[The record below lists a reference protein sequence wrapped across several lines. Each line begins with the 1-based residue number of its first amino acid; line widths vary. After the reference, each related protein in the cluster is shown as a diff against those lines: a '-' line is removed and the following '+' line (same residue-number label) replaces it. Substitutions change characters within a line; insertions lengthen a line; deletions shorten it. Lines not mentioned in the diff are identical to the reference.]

1 MGSGSTSDSSNSNQP
16 VHLIGDPDLLLRGK
30 FGRDGF
36 DLVIT
41 GPNGQIAVIADYF
54 SFDPP
59 PNLMLPNGAGFSPG
73 MVRSLLHDVF
83 DEALYAGPA
92 GG

>member
-1 MGSGSTSDSSNSNQP
+1 
-16 VHLIGDPDLLLRGK
+16 
-30 FGRDGF
+30 
-36 DLVIT
+36 
-41 GPNGQIAVIADYF
+41 
-54 SFDPP
+54 
-59 PNLMLPNGAGFSPG
+59 MLPNGAGFSPG